1 MKTWLRTIV
10 TLSLLLPGFAQGVA
24 LVSPHYRLDPNVSNS
39 FGGSIGSPSY
49 KLTDAGGEAAV
60 GSGSSSSYRLSSGYV
75 AELAQ
80 SIQLSILP
88 SGISAYYP
96 LDTGQGGQVYDNSAN
111 NNQGSLVAV
120 PIWTAGK
127 LGQAL
132 SFDGTTQYATVP
144 SSASLNLTG
153 DITLSAWVNL
163 ADLSVQHEIISKR
176 VGTGAANTTYELRIQ
191 QTTGQLQFLA
201 YDTALRTV
209 TGTTPVPTGSWAQVA
224 AVKSGGSVTLYL
236 NGVAIST
243 PGSVA
248 TSSTNANA
256 MKLGSNDDLTNFL
269 KGSLDEVKIYNRAL
283 TQKELANDVAAVN
296 ASSASTQSIPSVI
309 PGASQTAS
317 SDVVV
322 RTDAAGYI
330 LSIAEDHD
338 LLHTDTVTTI
348 AAIAAAIALPATW
361 SEGTTKG
368 LGFTL
373 TGGGG
378 IEAAWGT
385 GPYNYAALPTVATA
399 FHSRNGFL
407 GGAPD
412 VTTMQYRLDTT
423 SGQKS
428 GSYSNT
434 VTITATLK
442 P

>member
-1 MKTWLRTIV
+1 MKQWLRSLV
-10 TLSLLLPGFAQGVA
+10 TLSLLLPGLAQGVA
-24 LVSPHYRLDPNVSNS
+24 LVSPHYRLDPNANNS
-39 FGGSIGSPSY
+39 FGGSIASPSY

-96 LDTGQGGQVYDNSAN
+96 LDTGQGGQLYDNSAN

-120 PIWTAGK
+120 PTWAAGK
-127 LGQAL
+127 LAQSL
-132 SFDGTTQYATVP
+132 TFNGTTQYATIP

-153 DITLSAWVNL
+153 DMTLSAWVNL

-176 VGTGAANTTYELRIQ
+176 VGTGAANTTYELRVQ
-191 QTTGQLQFLA
+191 QSTGQLQFLA

-224 AVKSGGSVTLYL
+224 AVKSSGSVTLYL

-248 TSSTNANA
+248 TSTTNANA
-256 MKLGSNDDLTNFL
+256 LKLGSNDDLTNFL

-296 ASSASTQSIPSVI
+296 AGSASTQSIPSVI
-309 PGASQTAS
+309 PGTSQTAL

-348 AAIAAAIALPATW
+348 AAIAAAIALPTAW
-361 SEGTTKG
+361 IEGATKG

-373 TGGGG
+373 TGGNG

-385 GPYNYAALPTVATA
+385 GPYNYAALPAVATA
-399 FHSRNGFL
+399 FHSRSGLL

>member
-1 MKTWLRTIV
+1 MRRWLRTAL
-10 TLSLLLPGFAQGVA
+10 TLALLVPGLAQGVT
-24 LVSPHYRLDPNVSNS
+24 LVSPNYRLDPNANNS
-39 FGGSIGSPSY
+39 FGGSIGSTSY
-49 KLTDAGGEAAV
+49 KLVDAGGEAAV
-60 GSGSSSSYRLSSGYV
+60 GSGSSSSYRLSAGYV

-88 SGISAYYP
+88 SGIAAFYP

-111 NNQGSLVAV
+111 NNQGSLVAAPTWV
-120 PIWTAGK
+120 AGK

-132 SFDGTTQYATVP
+132 TLNGATQYATVP

-153 DITLSAWVNL
+153 DMTLSAWVNL

-176 VGTGAANTTYELRIQ
+176 VGTGAANTTYELRVQ
-191 QTTGQLQFLA
+191 QATGQLQFLA

-224 AVKSGGSVTLYL
+224 AVKSSGSVTLYL
-236 NGVAIST
+236 NGNAIST

-248 TSSTNANA
+248 TSTTNTNA

-283 TQKELANDVAAVN
+283 TQQELANDVAAVN
-296 ASSASTQSIPSVI
+296 VGSASTQSIPSII

-322 RTDAAGYI
+322 RTDAAGYV
-330 LSIAEDHD
+330 LSIAENHD

-348 AAIAAAIALPATW
+348 AAIAAAIALPAAWT
-361 SEGTTKG
+361 EGTTKG

-373 TGGGG
+373 TGGSG
-378 IEAAWGT
+378 IEAGWGT

-399 FHSRNGFL
+399 FHSRSGFL
-407 GGAPD
+407 GGAAD
-412 VTTMQYRLDTT
+412 TTTMQYRLDTT

-428 GSYSNT
+428 GNYSNT